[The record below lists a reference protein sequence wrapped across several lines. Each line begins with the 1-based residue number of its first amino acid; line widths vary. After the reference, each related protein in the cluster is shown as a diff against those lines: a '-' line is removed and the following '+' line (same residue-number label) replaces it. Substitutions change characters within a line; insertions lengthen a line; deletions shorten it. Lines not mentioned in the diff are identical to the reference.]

1 LLVVPLGENQTHTR
15 QGGFMDG
22 YWQDGKYILV
32 STLQAKYDAE
42 REKVAKL
49 EGWLKYLFSREGF
62 DREMELEIS
71 DYIKEAMEVKP

>member
-1 LLVVPLGENQTHTR
+1 
-15 QGGFMDG
+15 MDG

-49 EGWLKYLFSREGF
+49 EGWLLYIYYNAYSLFEETETSK
-62 DREMELEIS
+62 EIS
-71 DYIKEAMEVKP
+71 DYIKAMEGKPWNKN

>member
-1 LLVVPLGENQTHTR
+1 
-15 QGGFMDG
+15 MDG

-49 EGWLKYLFSREGF
+49 EGFLKYLWKRYCEGF
-62 DREMELEIS
+62 AENETEEEIS
-71 DYIKEAMEVKP
+71 DYIKAMEAK

>member
-1 LLVVPLGENQTHTR
+1 
-15 QGGFMDG
+15 MDG

-49 EGWLKYLFSREGF
+49 EGWLKYLWKTYDLDEEFPLI
-62 DREMELEIS
+62 DQEIS
-71 DYIKEAMEVKP
+71 DYIKAMEGKP

>member
-1 LLVVPLGENQTHTR
+1 
-15 QGGFMDG
+15 MDG

-49 EGWLKYLFSREGF
+49 EMLLFKLGAMRNAPCFKCGYNGEGYYQA
-62 DREMELEIS
+62 DKHPCAHQHHKLCEN
-71 DYIKEAMEVKP
+71 DYC

>member
-1 LLVVPLGENQTHTR
+1 
-15 QGGFMDG
+15 MDG

-49 EGWLKYLFSREGF
+49 EGWLKYLWDYCYNTQDTKTE
-62 DREMELEIS
+62 DEI
-71 DYIKEAMEVKP
+71 DAYIKAMEVGE

>member
-1 LLVVPLGENQTHTR
+1 
-15 QGGFMDG
+15 MDG

-49 EGWLKYLFSREGF
+49 EGWLLLLYPAGHHSLDVSDEEEQEIF
-62 DREMELEIS
+62 DYIRELEG
-71 DYIKEAMEVKP
+71 KWKH

>member
-1 LLVVPLGENQTHTR
+1 
-15 QGGFMDG
+15 MDG

-49 EGWLKYLFSREGF
+49 EGWLLLLYPAGHHSLDVSDE
-62 DREMELEIS
+62 EEQEIF
-71 DYIKEAMEVKP
+71 DYIKEMEGKS